1 MYDFTPQEIL
11 RATDRLYIRNGIYKY
26 DYEQQIKMI
35 NELFNMEAKRMSNIT
50 LNVATAGCAF
60 GKAPSYDCGIEYK
73 TDLKK
78 QKRFSGAIL
87 YYDKDGTIKRTY
99 IKRVIYS
106 NPATIVF
113 FGDGTKTICK
123 AQEGDTYNAAAGLA
137 LCVYKKMVG
146 ASALVEVLDDWF
158 IDGCEKKGRTY
169 DISLK
174 DIRKKKENK
183 SKK

>member
-1 MYDFTPQEIL
+1 
-11 RATDRLYIRNGIYKY
+11 
-26 DYEQQIKMI
+26 
-35 NELFNMEAKRMSNIT
+35 MSNIT
-50 LNVATAGCAF
+50 LNAATAGCAF
-60 GKAPSYDCGIEYK
+60 GKPSGWDLAVKDSI
-73 TDLKK
+73 DLKK
-78 QKRFSGAIL
+78 QKRFSGATL
-87 YYDKDGTIKRTY
+87 YYDKDGAIKHTY

-123 AQEGDTYNAAAGLA
+123 AQEGDTYNPAAGLA

-146 ASALVEVLDDWF
+146 ASALVDVFDDWL

-174 DIRKKKENK
+174 DIRKKRENK

>member
-11 RATDRLYIRNGIYKY
+11 RATDRLYIRNGVYKY
-26 DYEQQIKMI
+26 DWETQIKMK
-35 NELFNMEAKRMSNIT
+35 NELFNMEAKRMSQTILNTNASANIGMLT
-50 LNVATAGCAF
+50 GWDLAVKDT
-60 GKAPSYDCGIEYK
+60 Y
-73 TDLKK
+73 DLKK

-87 YYDKDGTIKRTY
+87 YYDKDGAIKHTY

-146 ASALVEVLDDWF
+146 ASALVDVINDWF
-158 IDGCEKKGRTY
+158 IDGCEKKGSTY

>member
-1 MYDFTPQEIL
+1 MSHITIN
-11 RATDRLYIRNGIYKY
+11 TD
-26 DYEQQIKMI
+26 
-35 NELFNMEAKRMSNIT
+35 
-50 LNVATAGCAF
+50 TAGCAI
-60 GKAPSYDCGIEYK
+60 GKPSGWDLALKDIN
-73 TDLKK
+73 DLKK
-78 QKRFSGAIL
+78 QKRFSGTIL
-87 YYDKDGTIKRTY
+87 YFDKDGTIKRTY

-146 ASALVEVLDDWF
+146 ASALVDVLNDWF
-158 IDGCEKKGRTY
+158 IDGCEKKCSTY